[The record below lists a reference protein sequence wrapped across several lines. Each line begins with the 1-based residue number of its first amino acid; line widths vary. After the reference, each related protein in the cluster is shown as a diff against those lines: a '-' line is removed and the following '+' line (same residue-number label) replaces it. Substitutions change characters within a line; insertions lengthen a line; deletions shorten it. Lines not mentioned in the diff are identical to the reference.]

1 LAAGFCQKNLAF
13 ARKLMALPES
23 GGLQTPP
30 APPGS
35 YAYEN
40 GFFRAGRDTVQKYGI
55 STHQSCSD
63 KTNK

>member
-13 ARKLMALPES
+13 ARKLMALQES

-40 GFFRAGRDTVQKYGI
+40 GFFRAGRDTQYR
-55 STHQSCSD
+55 
-63 KTNK
+63 NMA